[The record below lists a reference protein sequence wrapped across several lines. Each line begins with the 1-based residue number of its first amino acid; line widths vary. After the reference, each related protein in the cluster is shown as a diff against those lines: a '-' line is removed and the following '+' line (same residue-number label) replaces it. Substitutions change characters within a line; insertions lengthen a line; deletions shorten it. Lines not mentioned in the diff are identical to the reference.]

1 MASNNIT
8 KQEALADLW
17 ALAQREPAMT
27 MRIQSKLESEFG
39 VSVDEYIAYQDSMLN
54 AAQINILD
62 KRAADLEDVP
72 GFSQVDTM
80 SDDEILRVFQSRDE
94 LNAKIDDIG
103 RPPTDAEWYKVGL
116 EAEQRIARLTPFYET
131 LKEEEWEQLEYP
143 GGGIISPLMGPMAAI
158 TELVAGATDWR
169 YDFKEK
175 LHERGFGTS
184 WNPLTGFGAWD
195 IAEFKHDPA
204 TGEQGFSPELLQME
218 DELEQLY
225 GTKREYQS
233 KMEEGGYRDVYGM
246 QEEIGSLNQ
255 IIMENQLLDPRLL
268 GEIQ

>member
-1 MASNNIT
+1 MADYT
-8 KQEALADLW
+8 KDEAIAATWIAIQQEPHRTTAFLDHLMNAKTF
-17 ALAQREPAMT
+17 E
-27 MRIQSKLESEFG
+27 I
-39 VSVDEYIAYQDSMLN
+39 SVDDYNAYDSTMTSH
-54 AAQINILD
+54 AQINIMD

-80 SDDEILRVFQSRDE
+80 SDDEILRVFQARDE

-116 EAEQRIARLTPFYET
+116 EAEQRIERLKPFYET
-131 LKEEEWEQLEYP
+131 MKEEEWEQLDP
-143 GGGIISPLMGPMAAI
+143 ILPLMMMGAP

-175 LHERGFGTS
+175 LHERGAFTS

-195 IAEFKHDPA
+195 IAEFNINPE
-204 TGEQGFSPELLQME
+204 TGQRGFSPKLLQME
-218 DELEQLY
+218 DEFEQLY
-225 GTKREYQS
+225 GIKREYKS
-233 KMEEGGYRDVYGM
+233 KMEEGRYRDVYGM
-246 QEEIGSLNQ
+246 EEEIGSLNQ

-268 GEIQ
+268 GETQ

>member
-1 MASNNIT
+1 MNNIT
-8 KQEALADLW
+8 KQEALTDLW
-17 ALAQREPAMT
+17 ALSQRNPE
-27 MRIQSKLESEFG
+27 MRTRILAKLESDFG
-39 VSVDEYIAYQDSMLN
+39 VSVDEFNAYDSTM
-54 AAQINILD
+54 ASHAQINVMD
-62 KRAADLEDVP
+62 KRAADLEDIP
-72 GFSQVDTM
+72 GFTQTDTM
-80 SDDEILRVFQSRDE
+80 SDDEILRVFQARDE
-94 LNAKIDDIG
+94 LNAKIDSIG
-103 RPPTDAEWYKVGL
+103 SPPTDAEWYKVGL
-116 EAEQRIARLTPFYET
+116 EAEQRIERLKPFYET
-131 LKEEEWEQLEYP
+131 MKEEEWEQLEYP
-143 GGGIISPLMGPMAAI
+143 SDIIAPLMGPLGAI

-204 TGEQGFSPELLQME
+204 TGQQGFSPELLQME

-225 GTKREYQS
+225 GTKREYKS

-246 QEEIGSLNQ
+246 EEEIGSLNQ

>member
-80 SDDEILRVFQSRDE
+80 SDDEILRVFQARDE

-103 RPPTDAEWYKVGL
+103 RPPTDAEWFKAGL
-116 EAEQRIARLTPFYET
+116 EAEQRIERLKPFYET
-131 LKEEEWEQLEYP
+131 MKEEEWEQLDP
-143 GGGIISPLMGPMAAI
+143 ILPLMMMGAP

-175 LHERGFGTS
+175 LHERGAFTS

-195 IAEFKHDPA
+195 IAEFNINPE
-204 TGEQGFSPELLQME
+204 TGQRGFSPKLLQME

-225 GTKREYQS
+225 GIKREYKS
-233 KMEEGGYRDVYGM
+233 KMEEGRYRDVYGM
-246 QEEIGSLNQ
+246 EEEIGSLNQ

>member
-1 MASNNIT
+1 MT
-8 KQEALADLW
+8 KDEALQAAWTLYNRYPGKRTAIMDKL
-17 ALAQREPAMT
+17 PAYD
-27 MRIQSKLESEFG
+27 
-39 VSVDEYIAYQDSMLN
+39 VSVDDFNAYDSTMTSATN
-54 AAQINILD
+54 IDILD
-62 KRAADLEDVP
+62 KRAEALADIP
-72 GFSQVDTM
+72 GYSQVESMT
-80 SDDEILRVFQSRDE
+80 DDEILRVFEARDE

-116 EAEQRIARLTPFYET
+116 EAEQRIARLKPFYKT
-131 LKEEEWEQLEYP
+131 MKEEEWEQLEYP
-143 GGGIISPLMGPMAAI
+143 GGDIISPLMGPMAAI
-158 TELVAGATDWR
+158 TELVAGGTDLR
-169 YDFKEK
+169 HDFKEG

-204 TGEQGFSPELLQME
+204 TGQQGFSPELLQME

-225 GTKREYQS
+225 GIKREYKS

-268 GEIQ
+268 WEIH